1 VASSTF
7 SGDSPVKNWTGVGLE
22 HFPTAEAISDDNV
35 LKYEVKKYACY
46 RCPIACGGVYRVESG
61 PYAVEDSLKPE
72 YETCA
77 MFGSNLLND
86 NLESII
92 KANDIC
98 NRYGLDTI
106 STGATVAFAI
116 ECYENGLITKEDT
129 GGLELAWGDH
139 AAIVQ
144 LTEMIARRE
153 GIGDLLAEGS
163 RIAGERVGGAAS
175 EYAVHAGGQELAA
188 HDPRFAPT
196 FAVNAVADATPGRHT
211 QMGSAWLEMGAA
223 LKGIDVPDLD
233 KYEIEGKGELNA
245 RLLNLMNAVYSTGV
259 CAFVYGGRVQV
270 PMWPKIIQA
279 VTGWDC
285 SLEELERTGAR
296 IGALRQAFNVREG
309 VRVADVYISGRATG
323 HPPLESGPLADVSI
337 DMETRKRELYQA
349 RGWDPETGR
358 PLEDTLVELGLE
370 DIANDLYRGNG

>member
-1 VASSTF
+1 
-7 SGDSPVKNWTGVGLE
+7 
-22 HFPTAEAISDDNV
+22 
-35 LKYEVKKYACY
+35 
-46 RCPIACGGVYRVESG
+46 
-61 PYAVEDSLKPE
+61 
-72 YETCA
+72 

-106 STGATVAFAI
+106 STGATIAFAI
-116 ECYENGLITKEDT
+116 ECYENGLITREDT
-129 GGLELAWGDH
+129 GGLELGWGDH

-144 LTEMIARRE
+144 LTEMIGRRE

-163 RIAGERVGGAAS
+163 RVAGERIGGGAS

-211 QMGSAWLEMGAA
+211 QMGLAWFEMGAGM
-223 LKGIDVPDLD
+223 KGIDTPDLD
-233 KYEIEGKGELNA
+233 KYEVEGKGELNA
-245 RLLNLMNAVYSTGV
+245 RLLDLMNAVLSMGV
-259 CAFVYGGRVQV
+259 CLFVYGSRVQV
-270 PMWPKIIQA
+270 PMWPQIVQA

-296 IGALRQAFNVREG
+296 IGAIRQAFNVREG
-309 VRVADVYISGRATG
+309 VRVADVYISPRATG
-323 HPPLESGPLADVSI
+323 HPPLESGPLADVVI
-337 DMETRKRELYQA
+337 DMETRKRDLYRA
-349 RGWDPETGR
+349 RGWDPQTGR
-358 PLEDTLVELGLE
+358 PLEDTLVELDLAHVAG
-370 DIANDLYRGNG
+370 DLYGGGA